1 MKRDK
6 KTSKSSWVKRWSP
19 GAAAGT
25 RVARN
30 LPFLL
35 LLGAMALVS
44 VYNVHG
50 AQRTLRNIEAAR
62 AELQDLR
69 WHASAI
75 QSEIMYDN
83 KQSEVLR
90 RMRKQELSLAGS
102 SPRRLVAPH

>member
-1 MKRDK
+1 MKRELK
-6 KTSKSSWVKRWSP
+6 NKGSWIKRWSP
-19 GAAAGT
+19 GAADGN

-30 LPFLL
+30 LPFLV
-35 LLGAMALVS
+35 LLGAMAMLS

-50 AQRTLRNIEAAR
+50 AQRTLRQIEAAR

-69 WHASAI
+69 WHASAL

-90 RMRKQELSLAGS
+90 RMRAHDLSLAGS
-102 SPRRLVAPH
+102 SPRRLVSQH